1 MIALEGVTY
10 SYGTSTKPVL
20 VDLNLQIEAN
30 SWVTVAG
37 PDGAGKSTL
46 GKLLKGLLQPDS
58 GSVRYQSPDM
68 RGAEDVGYLGGD
80 PYDSFVGVTVEEDV
94 VFGLENLGLE
104 RQQIRARMEQ
114 ALLFTGLQGMN
125 DRLVETLSG
134 GEQQKVALAGVLAM
148 RMRVLLVDECLGMLD
163 RPNRTAIRS
172 LLTSLK
178 NSLHLTIVQI
188 SNDIEDIAAADKV
201 IYLSSGRV
209 AYVGTSTEF
218 LSSRAGKSWRTLAG
232 GMAGL
237 VTALE
242 AKGIPAEAVERVKK
256 CGLIN
261 Q

>member
-1 MIALEGVTY
+1 MIALEAVSY
-10 SYGTSTKPVL
+10 SYGTSTEPVL
-20 VDLNLQIEAN
+20 VDLNLQIQSS

-58 GSVRYQSPDM
+58 GSVRHQGPGM
-68 RGAEDVGYLGGD
+68 RGPEDVGYLGGD

-104 RQQIRARMEQ
+104 REQIRARMEQ
-114 ALLFTGLQGMN
+114 ALLLTGLQGMN

-148 RMRVLLVDECLGMLD
+148 LPKVLLLDECLGMLD

-172 LLTSLK
+172 LLISLK
-178 NSLHLTIVQI
+178 TSLHLTIVQI
-188 SNDIEDIAAADKV
+188 SNDMEDIAAADQV

-209 AYVGTSTEF
+209 AYAGTSSGF
-218 LSSRAGKSWRTLAG
+218 LSSRAGKGWRTLAG
-232 GMAGL
+232 GMAAL

-242 AKGIPAEAVERVKK
+242 ARGIPAEAVERVKK
-256 CGLIN
+256 YGLIN